1 MRLLQNPSSFLRCAR
16 LLCIAA
22 SAFAYPFAAQAHH
35 SPYVHYESRDLKEIE
50 GEVVGFEWRNPH
62 TRFDVKEVAP
72 DGTVT
77 LWNMEYSPPAILL
90 RQGVT
95 KDRFQVGT
103 KLKFAGFK
111 AKDSNTMFITNILFP
126 DGTENYNDEYAPPRW
141 TAGQNDKKI
150 GEALI
155 DYQKR
160 KIAEA
165 GTPNADGIFRVWAN
179 DFTDRTPNKLFASAG
194 KLPLTAYAQQ
204 VKSKWDPVKD
214 NLYIFCKSGMPSS
227 MDQVHPMQFSR
238 AGEDI
243 QLKVEEY
250 DVVRT
255 IHMKGGS
262 AAKKGVKA
270 GPNGYSVGH
279 WEGDTLVV
287 LTSNIDYPWFDKY
300 GTPQSPDMQLEERF
314 SLTADKS
321 RLDYTL
327 VASDPKIFTAPVTMK
342 RQWIWVPGEVIK
354 PYNCQFNK
362 SDLGLPATTQN
373 STTR

>member
-1 MRLLQNPSSFLRCAR
+1 MEFTHRHGCIFFCLKFLATAIGAATFIS
-16 LLCIAA
+16 IAA
-22 SAFAYPFAAQAHH
+22 AHH
-35 SPYVHYESRDLKEIE
+35 SPYVHYESRDLKEVE

-77 LWNMEYSPPAILL
+77 IWNMEYSPPAILL
-90 RQGVT
+90 RQGVS
-95 KDRFQVGT
+95 KERFKVGT
-103 KLKFAGFK
+103 KMKFAGFK

-141 TAGQNDKKI
+141 TAGHTDKKI

-155 DYQKR
+155 DYQQR

-165 GTPNADGIFRVWAN
+165 GKTNTDGIFRVWAN

-194 KLPLTAYAQQ
+194 KLPLTDYALK
-204 VKSKWDPVKD
+204 VKAKWDPVND

-227 MDQVHPMQFSR
+227 MDQVHPMEFSR
-238 AGEDI
+238 AGDDI
-243 QLKVEEY
+243 LLKVEEY

-255 IHMKGGS
+255 IHMKGT
-262 AAKKGVKA
+262 APPKGKKA

-287 LTSNIDYPWFDKY
+287 VTTNIDYPWFDKY
-300 GTPQSPDMQLEERF
+300 GTPQSPDLQLVERF
-314 SLTADKS
+314 SLNADQS
-321 RLDYTL
+321 RLNYTMT
-327 VASDPKIFTAPVTMK
+327 ATDPKIFTAPVAMH
-342 RQWIWVPGEVIK
+342 RQWLWVPGETVK
-354 PYNCQFNK
+354 PYNCKFEK
-362 SDLGLPATTQN
+362 RDLGVSTAKSGPAGK
-373 STTR
+373 